1 MARGLD
7 ISLAPVNTKFFLECL
22 GLAARTR
29 RSGMIVT
36 VMSVIIVVIESADL
50 IQCVAPGQFPVFTL
64 TLTQL
69 PHDHWSL
76 VTTLM
81 TQDTHIPCSQTGVT
95 PLMILTW
102 DPFNDPV
109 MIPYHLKWPPF
120 NTQTLLS
127 LTFKSN
133 LSFHALS
140 KRWATP

>member
-64 TLTQL
+64 T
-69 PHDHWSL
+69 
-76 VTTLM
+76 
-81 TQDTHIPCSQTGVT
+81 DTAAS
-95 PLMILTW
+95 
-102 DPFNDPV
+102 
-109 MIPYHLKWPPF
+109 
-120 NTQTLLS
+120 
-127 LTFKSN
+127 
-133 LSFHALS
+133 
-140 KRWATP
+140 